1 MTRSLMATVVALL
14 LLVGGGCDRTG
25 GADDVAT
32 DTTLLDRITVVPRG
46 VNLHLVR
53 MVTRGETYAFE
64 PAEIP
69 VRAGDLVRFVMV
81 TSQPQSVSF
90 ELAELSPEAQQF
102 VRDNDLLHGEL
113 LTGAGEVYDV
123 SFAGAPPGHYR
134 FLSIV
139 HAERGMRGVVIVDG
153 ESAGGDR

>member
-1 MTRSLMATVVALL
+1 MRRAWSALALPAALL
-14 LLVGGGCDRTG
+14 LFAGGCDRTG
-25 GADDVAT
+25 GADGAPA
-32 DTTLLDRITVVPRG
+32 DTTLLDRITEVPRG

-81 TSQPQSVSF
+81 TSRPQSVSF
-90 ELAELSPEAQQF
+90 ELAELSAEAQQF
-102 VRDNDLLHGEL
+102 IRDNDLLHGEL

-123 SFAGAPPGHYR
+123 SFQGAPPGRYR
-134 FLSIV
+134 FLSVV
-139 HAERGMRGVVIVDG
+139 HADRGMRGVVVVDG
-153 ESAGGDR
+153 GGEGDG